1 MDLPYF
7 LAFLA
12 ETYARAGDTEPAL
25 AALDEALT
33 MVSSSRAFFYQ
44 AELHRLTAAMLL
56 QQHPQDNAAAAET
69 HLLRALDVARTQQAR
84 SLELRA
90 ALSLGRLW
98 QQQGDYARG
107 RKLVAD
113 VYCGFDE
120 GFDTTDLQQAQAF
133 VDQSVH
139 ILP

>member
-1 MDLPYF
+1 V
-7 LAFLA
+7 
-12 ETYARAGDTEPAL
+12 ARA
-25 AALDEALT
+25 
-33 MVSSSRAFFYQ
+33 
-44 AELHRLTAAMLL
+44 
-56 QQHPQDNAAAAET
+56 
-69 HLLRALDVARTQQAR
+69 QQAR

-107 RKLVAD
+107 RKLVVD
-113 VYCGFDE
+113 VYSRFDE

-139 ILP
+139 ILQ